1 MKSEQERIQYVSV
14 LRVCSM
20 LLIVLY
26 HSMCYY
32 TGTWWYLCT
41 DIVPLWKLLSP
52 PTVTIGLTTFVFIS
66 GFLYGYLYMKRGK
79 YRNVGPFLTNK
90 FKRLLIPYFFWGTL
104 MVLFLPAVHVSWINL
119 FTGIA
124 HLWFLLML
132 FELFV
137 ILLLLNKIGIG
148 EHRSPK
154 KDCIAVLIS
163 FVLLYIWERYSNHHH
178 CFGVGSTL
186 Y

>member
-66 GFLYGYLYMKRGK
+66 GFLYGYLYMKQEIQKCGAI
-79 YRNVGPFLTNK
+79 PNK
-90 FKRLLIPYFFWGTL
+90 QIQALVDT
-104 MVLFLPAVHVSWINL
+104 V
-119 FTGIA
+119 
-124 HLWFLLML
+124 FLLGNINGSFSTRSSCFMDKPL
-132 FELFV
+132 
-137 ILLLLNKIGIG
+137 
-148 EHRSPK
+148 HRYCASL
-154 KDCIAVLIS
+154 VLTDA
-163 FVLLYIWERYSNHHH
+163 F
-178 CFGVGSTL
+178 
-186 Y
+186 